1 MTCRHRRGTTSFPPP
16 ATRRPQRRHPPSTPR
31 ARSPPRTAADP
42 PAGPPAGGPATA
54 GPAYQSPAL
63 PSLSD
68 VPSQHLA
75 FEVLRRLVESA
86 VYAPAAVP
94 GGQTLVGT
102 PVSPGVHEGV
112 VRVVASPVNAGLQ
125 PGEVLVAATTD
136 PGWTPLFLTAGAL
149 VMEIGCV
156 VAHGALVAREYGLPA
171 VTAVV
176 DATTLLETGQRVRV
190 DGAAGTVTV
199 LSEA

>member
-42 PAGPPAGGPATA
+42 LAGPPAGGPATA

-86 VYAPAAVP
+86 HYLKVGVALQMVKTDAAAEGEGDAAAVGAKALDERTMPELAGP
-94 GGQTLVGT
+94 GGRAKAKAKLTAA
-102 PVSPGVHEGV
+102 
-112 VRVVASPVNAGLQ
+112 VAKRYD
-125 PGEVLVAATTD
+125 GEVMDVYFTE
-136 PGWTPLFLTAGAL
+136 F
-149 VMEIGCV
+149 VM
-156 VAHGALVAREYGLPA
+156 
-171 VTAVV
+171 
-176 DATTLLETGQRVRV
+176 Q
-190 DGAAGTVTV
+190 
-199 LSEA
+199 

>member
-42 PAGPPAGGPATA
+42 LAGPPAGGPATA

-86 VYAPAAVP
+86 PGRRGPDDPDRDPARP
-94 GGQTLVGT
+94 G
-102 PVSPGVHEGV
+102 
-112 VRVVASPVNAGLQ
+112 AGA
-125 PGEVLVAATTD
+125 GRGGHD
-136 PGWTPLFLTAGAL
+136 DAGAL
-149 VMEIGCV
+149 G
-156 VAHGALVAREYGLPA
+156 
-171 VTAVV
+171 
-176 DATTLLETGQRVRV
+176 
-190 DGAAGTVTV
+190 V
-199 LSEA
+199 LS

>member
-42 PAGPPAGGPATA
+42 LAGPPAGGPATA

-86 VYAPAAVP
+86 GNGVLIAA
-94 GGQTLVGT
+94 
-102 PVSPGVHEGV
+102 
-112 VRVVASPVNAGLQ
+112 
-125 PGEVLVAATTD
+125 
-136 PGWTPLFLTAGAL
+136 AL
-149 VMEIGCV
+149 VQRGGELGPD
-156 VAHGALVAREYGLPA
+156 HTGETPRHDHR
-171 VTAVV
+171 TV
-176 DATTLLETGQRVRV
+176 DRTRVLRAEV
-190 DGAAGTVTV
+190 
-199 LSEA
+199 

>member
-16 ATRRPQRRHPPSTPR
+16 ATRRPQRRHPPWTPR

-42 PAGPPAGGPATA
+42 LAGPPAGGPATA

-86 VYAPAAVP
+86 QDVR
-94 GGQTLVGT
+94 L
-102 PVSPGVHEGV
+102 VSPRLVHRFSLLVQPAPRLSVAVAVGAGDWAGSAQSGTTASRRT
-112 VRVVASPVNAGLQ
+112 RVSRARGAECRRGSGAG
-125 PGEVLVAATTD
+125 
-136 PGWTPLFLTAGAL
+136 
-149 VMEIGCV
+149 
-156 VAHGALVAREYGLPA
+156 R
-171 VTAVV
+171 
-176 DATTLLETGQRVRV
+176 
-190 DGAAGTVTV
+190 
-199 LSEA
+199 

>member
-16 ATRRPQRRHPPSTPR
+16 ATRRPQRRHPPWTPR

-42 PAGPPAGGPATA
+42 LAGPPAGGPATA

-86 VYAPAAVP
+86 HYLKVGVALQMVKTDAAAEGESDAAAVGAKALDEVIAQLGERTMPELAGP
-94 GGQTLVGT
+94 GG
-102 PVSPGVHEGV
+102 
-112 VRVVASPVNAGLQ
+112 RARAK
-125 PGEVLVAATTD
+125 AK
-136 PGWTPLFLTAGAL
+136 LTAAVAKRYDGD
-149 VMEIGCV
+149 VMDVYFTEFV
-156 VAHGALVAREYGLPA
+156 M
-171 VTAVV
+171 
-176 DATTLLETGQRVRV
+176 Q
-190 DGAAGTVTV
+190 
-199 LSEA
+199 

>member
-42 PAGPPAGGPATA
+42 LAGPPAGGPATA

-86 VYAPAAVP
+86 LSVNLPPVARRDRPSS
-94 GGQTLVGT
+94 GT
-102 PVSPGVHEGV
+102 DT
-112 VRVVASPVNAGLQ
+112 VASPSPSTVNVAFVVPLRGWAASPSDIAKTYACPQ
-125 PGEVLVAATTD
+125 RYLVSVVTVVE
-136 PGWTPLFLTAGAL
+136 TPET
-149 VMEIGCV
+149 
-156 VAHGALVAREYGLPA
+156 
-171 VTAVV
+171 VTASPGSGCS
-176 DATTLLETGQRVRV
+176 APPRT
-190 DGAAGTVTV
+190 
-199 LSEA
+199 S